1 MVGLLGGEV
10 HPVHPPAAHSGGHE
24 EEILLRVQGVP
35 ETVIGLPGQI
45 AVAEPGVIQAPQL
58 VQLHVEAP
66 QVLQLIHHAAGLV
79 QLVLQL
85 LLLLVEGGG
94 LVGQAVK
101 VAGHLLQR
109 GRGIKGGVVQGN
121 PRLVGHL
128 YGAAEQGGV
137 GVLQLQRAQ
146 AAHPAHKLERIL
158 RMELLVDDAGAH
170 HIVKPIQGPGDG
182 EQLHRDNGH
191 RGISFLSD
199 YMEYRR

>member
-10 HPVHPPAAHSGGHE
+10 HPVHPPAAHGGGHE

-35 ETVIGLPGQI
+35 EAVIGLPGQI

-85 LLLLVEGGG
+85 LLLPVEGGG

-109 GRGIKGGVVQGN
+109 GQGSKG
-121 PRLVGHL
+121 
-128 YGAAEQGGV
+128 A
-137 GVLQLQRAQ
+137 
-146 AAHPAHKLERIL
+146 
-158 RMELLVDDAGAH
+158 
-170 HIVKPIQGPGDG
+170 
-182 EQLHRDNGH
+182 
-191 RGISFLSD
+191 
-199 YMEYRR
+199 